1 MENVGLKS
9 IQWIFRMFF
18 FRIRKICLS
27 TCEPC
32 SQIWCK
38 LSSRLPLTGRLN
50 PSPSVTNSVPIIFHL
65 ISWESTGWRNSQLD
79 VGHRRA
85 ILCEKDLATRS
96 ESAKQPLLIPQAPWS
111 WQHSMWYLGH
121 TYTKNNMLILWH
133 SDMARHPV
141 FDLMA
146 TLSSKP
152 VLWKGVGQGFH
163 GCPLPHLIKGR
174 LPARTF
180 TCLLLRASTLING
193 PCRSQVEL
201 ESYDFGVD
209 ALPFLPTMSL
219 IISFRSYVPKC
230 LTQTRWTLLSLLCSD
245 DLLPQAPSSA
255 QIFGS
260 SLPQSDA

>member
-1 MENVGLKS
+1 MRVNWVKEQPAGRGTQESYSLREGLGHQK
-9 IQWIFRMFF
+9 WI
-18 FRIRKICLS
+18 
-27 TCEPC
+27 
-32 SQIWCK
+32 SQTA
-38 LSSRLPLTGRLN
+38 P
-50 PSPSVTNSVPIIFHL
+50 PV
-65 ISWESTGWRNSQLD
+65 
-79 VGHRRA
+79 
-85 ILCEKDLATRS
+85 
-96 ESAKQPLLIPQAPWS
+96 PQAPWS

-121 TYTKNNMLILWH
+121 TYTKNNTLILWH

-163 GCPLPHLIKGR
+163 GCPLPHLIKGH

-201 ESYDFGVD
+201 ESY

-230 LTQTRWTLLSLLCSD
+230 LTQTWWTLLSFAMFRWPTASGPQFCPDLWLQPSTIWCLNLQFGSSD
-245 DLLPQAPSSA
+245 DLDTWKD
-255 QIFGS
+255 F
-260 SLPQSDA
+260 